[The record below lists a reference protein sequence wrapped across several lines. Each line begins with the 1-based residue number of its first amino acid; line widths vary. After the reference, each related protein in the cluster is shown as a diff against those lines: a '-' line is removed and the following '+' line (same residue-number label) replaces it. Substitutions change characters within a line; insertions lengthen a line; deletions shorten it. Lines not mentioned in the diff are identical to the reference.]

1 MRAAVSMRLFQSL
14 PVSIIAEAEGVPVL
28 MYHHLAPAG
37 TYEGTENEDNAAI
50 ISVEQFSVQMEYLSV
65 EGYQTI
71 FASEL
76 ISLLQRQE
84 PLPEKTVVITF
95 DDAYE
100 SVYVYAYPILKQYG
114 FKADVSIIGTTV
126 NNPAQDNYQPDRLS
140 TMSYEQIGIL
150 QQSGLFEFHSHTHSL
165 HQILPLSSKG
175 GTGYAATSRIWLTE
189 HSRRETAAEKLERLR
204 NDFKVQDELLSSL
217 NIESV
222 ILFYPYGETNRDLI
236 SIAKEAGMQAAFTVK
251 TGLVTADCD
260 IFRLPRL
267 TVSQRDDMQSFVRKL
282 QKGK

>member
-1 MRAAVSMRLFQSL
+1 MLG
-14 PVSIIAEAEGVPVL
+14 EAEGVPVL
-28 MYHHLAPAG
+28 MYHHLAPEG
-37 TYEGTENEDNAAI
+37 TYDGTENEDNAAI
-50 ISVEQFSVQMEYLSV
+50 ISVEQFAIQMEYLSV

-114 FKADVSIIGTTV
+114 FKADVSIIGATI
-126 NNPAQDNYQPDRLS
+126 NNPAQANYQPEHLS

-150 QQSGLFEFHSHTHSL
+150 QQSGLFQFHSHTYNL
-165 HQILPLSSKG
+165 HRIVPLSSKG
-175 GTGYAATSRIWLTE
+175 GVGYAATSRVWLTE
-189 HSRRETAAEKLERLR
+189 QARRENAEEKTERLR
-204 NDFKVQDELLSSL
+204 IDFSRQDELLSSVDI
-217 NIESV
+217 NSV

-260 IFRLPRL
+260 IFRLPRI
-267 TVSQRDDMQSFVRKL
+267 TISQRDDISSFIRKL